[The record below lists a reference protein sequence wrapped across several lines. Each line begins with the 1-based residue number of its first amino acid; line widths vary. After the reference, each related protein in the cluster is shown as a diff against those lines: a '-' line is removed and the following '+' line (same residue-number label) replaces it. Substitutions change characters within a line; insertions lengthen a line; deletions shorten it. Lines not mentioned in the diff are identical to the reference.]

1 MPVVEV
7 LGAVAVDKPVC
18 VPKVGGMKAVIEPE
32 APEVAELIPDPDC
45 FTIVKVYAVPVA
57 NPVTVM
63 GELAPLAVNELGDDV
78 TT

>member
-45 FTIVKVYAVPVA
+45 FTIVKV
-57 NPVTVM
+57 
-63 GELAPLAVNELGDDV
+63 
-78 TT
+78 